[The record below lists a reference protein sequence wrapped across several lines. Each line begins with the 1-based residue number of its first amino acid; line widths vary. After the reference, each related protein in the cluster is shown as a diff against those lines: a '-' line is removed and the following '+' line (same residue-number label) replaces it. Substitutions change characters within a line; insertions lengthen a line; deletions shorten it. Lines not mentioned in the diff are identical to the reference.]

1 MRTSRT
7 TSALLA
13 GTAAAALLL
22 SACGNDAEPAAP
34 APEAPATSA
43 AVPSAEATSAA
54 PSADP
59 SSASP
64 SAPASPSSSPSASGG
79 PTVDDDRAELDV
91 EDQRGDG
98 RSVDVE
104 EVRLTSGTGFVAV
117 YTREGQLLGSA
128 EVGGGRTLTVEL
140 EERIPATGEYR
151 AVLFADEGDGTF
163 DPETDPRVVEGDD
176 DGDDDQDDDEDAV
189 DDEFDY
195 RLS

>member
-22 SACGNDAEPAAP
+22 SACGDDAEPAAP

-43 AVPSAEATSAA
+43 AAPSAETTSAA

-59 SSASP
+59 TTASPSASASP
-64 SAPASPSSSPSASGG
+64 SSAPSASGG

-91 EDQRGDG
+91 EDQSGDG
-98 RSVDVE
+98 RSVAVE

-117 YTREGQLLGSA
+117 YTRDGQLLGSA
-128 EVGGGRTLTVEL
+128 EVGSGRGLTVDL
-140 EERIPATGEYR
+140 DERIPATGEYR
-151 AVLFADEGDGTF
+151 AVLFGDDGDGRF
-163 DPETDPRVVEGDD
+163 DADADPRVVEPDD
-176 DGDDDQDDDEDAV
+176 DADEAADPVDDD
-189 DDEFDY
+189 FDY
-195 RLS
+195 RVR